1 MLQKYLDAND
11 GSFGWRRR
19 YDAEIAS
26 GFGHDEGHRCA
37 YLIGHYMALLEEL
50 IRIIGKDKVRALLAA
65 QAALD
70 EQKAALDEQKAAV
83 AEMRDA
89 LKAGGE

>member
-11 GSFGWRRR
+11 GSFGWRKR

-50 IRIIGKDKVRALLAA
+50 IRIIGKDNVRALLAA

-70 EQKAALDEQKAAV
+70 EQKAAVD
-83 AEMRDA
+83 EMRAA
-89 LKAGGE
+89 LGKTNE